1 MSTVIVSTLLPLLD
15 MYACKYYNACM
26 QYINVRIRKDTQR
39 KLKIVAALLD
49 EKMLDTLERLVTQE
63 LDRVQKGHQNTTQQK
78 DQAPH
83 E

>member
-1 MSTVIVSTLLPLLD
+1 
-15 MYACKYYNACM
+15 M
-26 QYINVRIRKDTQR
+26 QYINLRIRKDTQH
-39 KLKIVAALLD
+39 KLKIVSALLD

-63 LDRVQKGHQNTTQQK
+63 LDRVQKGRQNATQQK

>member
-1 MSTVIVSTLLPLLD
+1 
-15 MYACKYYNACM
+15 M

-39 KLKIVAALLD
+39 KLKIVSAFLD
-49 EKMLDTLERLVTQE
+49 EKMLDTLDRLVTQE
-63 LDRVQKGHQNTTQQK
+63 LDRVQKGNQNATQQK

>member
-1 MSTVIVSTLLPLLD
+1 
-15 MYACKYYNACM
+15 M

-39 KLKIVAALLD
+39 KLKIVSALLD

-63 LDRVQKGHQNTTQQK
+63 LDRVQKGHQIATLQK